1 LKPYTAETWFIR
13 ERSAGFPATP
23 QRWSFRQRPARHKRF
38 AEFAGISG
46 VGEHKLAAYGE
57 DFLQEILA
65 HAWALANV
73 ATL

>member
-1 LKPYTAETWFIR
+1 LKPYTVETWFIC

-38 AEFAGISG
+38 GEFAGISG
-46 VGEHKLAAYGE
+46 VGECKLTVYGE